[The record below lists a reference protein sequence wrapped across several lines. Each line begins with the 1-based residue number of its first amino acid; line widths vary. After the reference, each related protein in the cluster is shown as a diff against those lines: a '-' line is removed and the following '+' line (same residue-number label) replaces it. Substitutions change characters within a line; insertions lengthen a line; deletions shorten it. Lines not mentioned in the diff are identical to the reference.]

1 MTEQNVYGWL
11 HNGWYGTLMVHVPWL
26 YSALQVV
33 HFFGLCVMMGALIVL
48 DLTVMGF
55 LPLVPLSRALKLVPY
70 AIFGFSLN
78 FISGLGFI
86 CFNPSQFW
94 TNPDFRLKMLGVLLA
109 GVNAFWFTV
118 WEQPKLLARGDGAPV
133 HWSAKMAA
141 GLSLTIW
148 VLVILAGRL
157 IPTFQVDPG

>member
-1 MTEQNVYGWL
+1 MSEQDVYSWL
-11 HNGWYGTLMVHVPWL
+11 HDGWFGTLMVQVPWL

-33 HFFGLCVMMGALIVL
+33 HFFGLCIMIGALIVV

-55 LPLVPLSRALKLVPY
+55 LPAIPLSRALKLVPY

-78 FISGLGFI
+78 LISGLGFI
-86 CFNPSQFW
+86 CFNPPQFW
-94 TNPDFRLKMLGVLLA
+94 TNPDFKLKMLGVLLA
-109 GVNAFWFTV
+109 GVNALWFTFG
-118 WEQPKLLARGDGAPV
+118 EQRKLLARGDGAPV
-133 HWSAKMAA
+133 PWTAKLTA

-157 IPTFQVDPG
+157 IPTFQINPG